1 MEYSQQHWEEKF
13 EQLRKKILYM
23 SETIWRPDRG
33 ESNWSATFLLDEIR
47 EEWEHMKARLHY
59 LEQKED

>member
-1 MEYSQQHWEEKF
+1 MKNMDEKF
-13 EQLRKKILYM
+13 DQLGKKILHM
-23 SETIWRPDRG
+23 HERIWRPDRG

-47 EEWEHMKARLHY
+47 EEWENMKARLHY